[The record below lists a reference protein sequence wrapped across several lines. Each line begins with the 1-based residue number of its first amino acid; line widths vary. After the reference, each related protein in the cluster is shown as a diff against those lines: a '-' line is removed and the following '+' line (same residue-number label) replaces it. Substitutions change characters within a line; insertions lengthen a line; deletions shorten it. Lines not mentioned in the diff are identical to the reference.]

1 MGFNYLGGKRA
12 IRDDDPHFGPFY
24 QSGNVGWNGFLKRFV
39 ARSARVT
46 SFERIV
52 KREMVAGEKRLLFLN
67 GSWLCFPIDVREQ
80 RPKTILRMGI
90 VKAFFSRPRRRKT
103 AENQDFAISGNKG
116 SKGMLHGMIIVT
128 GVFLIEME
136 LSIHA
141 ELLNALAQLGHK
153 GMKGLV
159 IDLRGNLGGYMET
172 AIQMA
177 NEFLPAGKLIVFA
190 KGRKYPRTEEYA
202 NGSGSCQKLPLIV
215 LIDEGSA
222 SSSEIFSGAIQDND
236 RGIIVGRRSFG
247 KGLVQQPISFSDG
260 SMIRLTIAR
269 YYTPSGRCIQRPY
282 TRGNDEKY
290 EMDLLT
296 RYQHVP
302 GSFELTFGAQQFVK
316 QGNVDAVIILGCV
329 VKGETPHFDYVC
341 MP

>member
-116 SKGMLHGMIIVT
+116 SKGMLHEFEKPFSRRALVYLALST
-128 GVFLIEME
+128 GFVSSFGA
-136 LSIHA
+136 ST
-141 ELLNALAQLGHK
+141 G
-153 GMKGLV
+153 
-159 IDLRGNLGGYMET
+159 
-172 AIQMA
+172 
-177 NEFLPAGKLIVFA
+177 FS
-190 KGRKYPRTEEYA
+190 
-202 NGSGSCQKLPLIV
+202 SGF
-215 LIDEGSA
+215 A
-222 SSSEIFSGAIQDND
+222 SSEA
-236 RGIIVGRRSFG
+236 
-247 KGLVQQPISFSDG
+247 K
-260 SMIRLTIAR
+260 
-269 YYTPSGRCIQRPY
+269 
-282 TRGNDEKY
+282 
-290 EMDLLT
+290 
-296 RYQHVP
+296 
-302 GSFELTFGAQQFVK
+302 
-316 QGNVDAVIILGCV
+316 
-329 VKGETPHFDYVC
+329 
-341 MP
+341 